1 MPTSCPSPLSAIRVP
16 PTKRPALFE
25 AFAQAH
31 GVDLAAAYGVWPPPH
46 LLVAPQQVW
55 SFEYQGRTSVGW
67 GALTAEPSEQ
77 AAWISVGIWPDWARC
92 GVRHAIR
99 NQLVAFA
106 QRDGVSQVRIGVLLT
121 NGPHLQRCLAESAA
135 GGAWRHAGMV
145 WWPTPGCV
153 IFTQVLA

>member
-16 PTKRPALFE
+16 PAKRSALFE
-25 AFAQAH
+25 AFARAH
-31 GVDLAAAYGVWPPPH
+31 DADLTAAYGVWPPPH

-55 SFEYQGRTSVGW
+55 LFEWQELPVGW

-77 AAWISVGIWPDWARC
+77 AVWISLGVWPAWARC

-99 NQLVAFA
+99 KQLVAFA
-106 QRDGVSQVRIGVLLT
+106 QRDGVSQARIGVLLT

-135 GGAWRHAGMV
+135 GGAWRHAGLV
-145 WWPTPGCV
+145 WWPAPGYA
-153 IFTQVLA
+153 IFARNAR